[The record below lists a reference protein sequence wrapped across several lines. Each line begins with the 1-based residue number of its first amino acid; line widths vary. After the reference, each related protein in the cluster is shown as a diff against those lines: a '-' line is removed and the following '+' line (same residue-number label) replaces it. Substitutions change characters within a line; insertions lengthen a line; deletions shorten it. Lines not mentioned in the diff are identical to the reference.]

1 MPRRRTMTS
10 CCVLMSLS
18 VMTLRMYAVV
28 LATDGPQA
36 ELEAAQKAYDGYYKE
51 WDSLA
56 MARAATR
63 EVAVSARRTAENDL
77 NAMLAARE
85 AKQKIRGALLE
96 TARKAQEAKPAED
109 QKQTLEEA
117 VSKRAAELVEA
128 EKLLAQKLDTMRN
141 SANRLIADT
150 RTAMER
156 TEGFLESEVKLGELL
171 AAIWSANGKVLTA
184 KAEQAEQAEQVVR
197 EKAGASPEE
206 IAAAAAAAAAALRAV
221 FENDAVARWEK
232 KLWAQ
237 VVMTYPDTTSLVSAR
252 ADSGDAARISEGL
265 AEAETDA
272 ALKKTY
278 AEFAAEQRKYE
289 AKNQVRLTE
298 FGKQADEAGKG
309 VYALR
314 AAAMGGLEPLPED
327 QWDYAKARHLL
338 VRVGF
343 GGTPQDVERLF
354 QMGLYAAVDHLVDFA
369 RQPAATTAPLDVSPN
384 LPPDPL
390 VSKLRHGWTRNRG
403 TQQPGTLDVGR
414 MRRWWLA
421 RMVESPRPFQEK
433 LTLFWH
439 GHFATQQSVVVN
451 TYTVYQQNQ
460 LCREHAAGNFGA
472 LLYGMVHDPAMI
484 RYLDNNSN
492 VKGSANEN
500 LAREIMELFAMGASQ
515 GYDETDVREAAR
527 ALTGYTF
534 DNRSGQF
541 RFLKANHDP
550 EEKTVFGKKGHW
562 SGDDLVRLI
571 LDQPTTGHFITGKLF
586 GFFAY
591 QEPSPET
598 VEKLTSVLRYQNYE
612 LAPTLKNLFLSKEF
626 YSERAMNTQI
636 KCPVQLLVGAL
647 HDLGVRRMN
656 DYGVLDR
663 MTQQMGQQLFEPPD
677 VKGWRY
683 GRNWISSDRLF
694 TRYNSVAELVRSVPQ
709 PGRQGVDV
717 VAFVQQGGCTTAA
730 EVVDYLAKT
739 CLLLP
744 LTAEKRSEMIGYL
757 GELPPP
763 GEWAK
768 RHEEFNER
776 LRNVLIFVTSLPE
789 YQMS

>member
-1 MPRRRTMTS
+1 MPKRRTITGR
-10 CCVLMSLS
+10 CVLMSLL
-18 VMTLRMYAVV
+18 VMTLGMCAAVS
-28 LATDGPQA
+28 AAADEAQA
-36 ELEAAQKAYDGYYKE
+36 ELKAAQKAYDSYYKE
-51 WDSLA
+51 WSSLS

-63 EVAVSARRTAENDL
+63 EVAVSARRTAENDI

-85 AKQKIRGALLE
+85 AKQKIEALLE
-96 TARKAQEAKPAED
+96 TARKALEAQPAED
-109 QKQTLEEA
+109 QKKALEEA
-117 VSKRAAELVEA
+117 VSKRAKELGEA
-128 EKLLAQKLDTMRN
+128 EKLLAQKLDTMRK
-141 SANRLIADT
+141 SANRLITDQ
-150 RTAMER
+150 RTAIER
-156 TEGFLESEVKLGELL
+156 TEGFLESEIKLGDLM
-171 AAIWSANGKVLTA
+171 AAIWSVNGKVLTA
-184 KAEQAEQAEQVVR
+184 KAEQAERVMQ
-197 EKAGASPEE
+197 EKAGAGPEE
-206 IAAAAAAAAAALRAV
+206 AAKAAAEAAAARRAV
-221 FENDAVARWEK
+221 HENEVLARWEK
-232 KLWAQ
+232 QLWAR
-237 VVMTYPDTTSLVSAR
+237 VVITYPDTTSLESAR
-252 ADSGDAARISEGL
+252 NDSADAARIAERL
-265 AEAETDA
+265 AEAETDTA
-272 ALKKTY
+272 FKKTY
-278 AEFAAEQRKYE
+278 ADFAAEQRKYE
-289 AKNQVRLTE
+289 ATNQDRIAELN
-298 FGKQADEAGKG
+298 KQAEEAGRG
-309 VYALR
+309 IYALR

-338 VRVGF
+338 VRAGF
-343 GGTPQDVERLF
+343 GGTPQEVERLC

-369 RQPAATTAPLDVSPN
+369 RQPAAATAPLDASPK

-390 VSKLRHGWTRNRG
+390 VSKLRHGWSRNRAN
-403 TQQPGTLDVGR
+403 QQPGALDVGR

-421 RMVESPRPFQEK
+421 RMVESPRPLQEK

-439 GHFATQQSVVVN
+439 GHFATQQSVVAN
-451 TYTVYQQNQ
+451 TYTVYRQNE
-460 LCREHAAGNFGA
+460 LCRQHAAGNFGA
-472 LLYGMVHDPAMI
+472 LLYGIVHDPAMI

-492 VKGSANEN
+492 VKGHANEN
-500 LAREIMELFAMGASQ
+500 LAREIMELFTMGAYQ

-541 RFLKANHDP
+541 RFMQANHDS
-550 EEKTVFGKKGHW
+550 EEKTVFGKKGPW

-571 LDQPTTGHFITGKLF
+571 LDQPTTGQFIAGKLL

-598 VEKLTSVLRYQNYE
+598 VEKLTAVLRYQKYE

-636 KCPVQLLVGAL
+636 KCPVQLVVGTL
-647 HDLGVRRMN
+647 RDLGVRRMS

-694 TRYNSVAELVRSVPQ
+694 KRYNAVAELVRSVPQ

-717 VAFVQQGGCTTAA
+717 VAFVQQGGCRTAA

-739 CLLLP
+739 CLLVP
-744 LTAEKRSEMIGYL
+744 LTPEKRSEMIGYL

-763 GEWAK
+763 GEWVQ

-776 LRNVLIFVTSLPE
+776 LRNVLIFITSLPE
-789 YQMS
+789 YQMT